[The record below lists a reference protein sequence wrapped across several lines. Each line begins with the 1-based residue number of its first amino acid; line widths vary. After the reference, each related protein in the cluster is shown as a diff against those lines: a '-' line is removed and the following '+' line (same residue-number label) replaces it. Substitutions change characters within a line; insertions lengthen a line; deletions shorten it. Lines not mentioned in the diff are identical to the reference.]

1 MTDKSRKFL
10 RAIPVIFAAAIF
22 CLGIASCDNQV
33 IEVYQ
38 VPKENA
44 AQQIVSDG
52 LVPPAPANPAQWK
65 KPADWEE
72 QPLSE
77 MRVGSFKFTDKNG
90 SSADVSITAF
100 PGEAGGLASNVNRW
114 RAQVQLPPL
123 PENELEQT
131 IRRTDLD
138 GTPVSLVD
146 ISTPVNS
153 AKPSRIIG
161 AVLER
166 PDQTWFVKMT
176 GEPALLE
183 KQRPIFLDFVNSFQ
197 FAQHSDP
204 AATGQTPA
212 QSETKPRSTN
222 DQ

>member
-1 MTDKSRKFL
+1 MTDQPRNLL
-10 RAIPVIFAAAIF
+10 RAILVIFAAAVF
-22 CLGIASCDNQV
+22 CFSMASCDNQE

-38 VPKENA
+38 IPKENA
-44 AQQIVSDG
+44 AKQTVSDG
-52 LVPPAPANPAQWK
+52 LVPPAPVNPAQWK
-65 KPADWEE
+65 KPAGWEE

-77 MRVGSFKFTDKNG
+77 MRIGSFKITDENG
-90 SSADVSITAF
+90 GSADVSITAF

-114 RAQVQLPPL
+114 RGQVQLPPL
-123 PENELEQT
+123 SENELRQT
-131 IRRTDLD
+131 IRHTDVD

-146 ISTPVNS
+146 ISTPENS

-176 GEPALLE
+176 GESALLE
-183 KQRPIFLDFVNSFQ
+183 KQLPVFSDFVNSFR
-197 FAQHSDP
+197 FGQHSDP
-204 AATGQTPA
+204 AATGQAPA
-212 QSETKPRSTN
+212 QSETKPKSTN